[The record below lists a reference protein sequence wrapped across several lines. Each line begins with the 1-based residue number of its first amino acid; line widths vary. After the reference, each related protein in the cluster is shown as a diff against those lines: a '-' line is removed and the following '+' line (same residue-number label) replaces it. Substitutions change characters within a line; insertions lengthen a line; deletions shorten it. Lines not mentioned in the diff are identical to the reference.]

1 MSTTSESRQSHTQ
14 EESVHMTDRTSVQT
28 GVTCPHPGSY
38 MVEIFGISVRTG
50 IAHKVI
56 LTSQFVRTGIVPQL
70 GYARVLSLLA
80 ASTVL
85 PACSDLLLDITPTK
99 TTIGSPDHPIIT
111 NTSQIRAHKSLQ
123 WQLQQ
128 VRPLFLVCHASPLWF
143 RHYWSH

>member
-14 EESVHMTDRTSVQT
+14 EESVHMTDRSSVQT

-70 GYARVLSLLA
+70 GYARVLD
-80 ASTVL
+80 STSSTYL
-85 PACSDLLLDITPTK
+85 NGKPSYGRCSHA
-99 TTIGSPDHPIIT
+99 IGMT
-111 NTSQIRAHKSLQ
+111 
-123 WQLQQ
+123 
-128 VRPLFLVCHASPLWF
+128 
-143 RHYWSH
+143 